1 MTRPHPEQEAW
12 RAQVAAEAAKRR
24 RVQDPERLRDL
35 VHVDSWRRERF
46 LSATQAPRFL
56 ALRMRRAAPW
66 SAEELVEAPE
76 PGRFAPVRA
85 ARTGPRWHARLAD
98 AKPHARLVYVGTDA
112 QRDHGALE
120 DLRACEF
127 ARLHRVRDGAVLDED
142 MVLEGFLYGGDSVV
156 LEAALL
162 DDAQLAHLR
171 AFVREYG
178 AAAHVRVRDAAE
190 ASRAL
195 AVEPE
200 ALLVDALD
208 PLDGKLDEG
217 LHEALLPHVPKGVL
231 AVAAGGLDDPAR
243 RARAFALGAR
253 CVVLGDAPTAAID
266 WTAATREL

>member
-1 MTRPHPEQEAW
+1 MDTTANGLETW
-12 RAQVAAEAAKRR
+12 RARIAADAAKRR

-46 LSATQAPRFL
+46 LAATQAPRFL
-56 ALRMRRAAPW
+56 GLRMRRAAPW

-76 PGRFAPVRA
+76 PGRFAPVRT

-98 AKPHARLVYVGTDA
+98 AKPHAKLVYVGTDA

-142 MVLEGFLYGGDSVV
+142 MVLEGFLYGGDSVL
-156 LEAALL
+156 LEARLL

-178 AAAHVRVRDAAE
+178 AAAHVRVRSAAE
-190 ASRAL
+190 CARAL

-200 ALLVDALD
+200 ALLVDAVDPFTGELD
-208 PLDGKLDEG
+208 ATLFEAVLPL
-217 LHEALLPHVPKGVL
+217 VPKPVVAL
-231 AVAAGGLDDPAR
+231 AAGGLDDAAR
-243 RARAFALGAR
+243 RADAFRLGAR
-253 CVVLGDAPTAAID
+253 GAILGDEPTRPID
-266 WTAATREL
+266 WTAASGGL